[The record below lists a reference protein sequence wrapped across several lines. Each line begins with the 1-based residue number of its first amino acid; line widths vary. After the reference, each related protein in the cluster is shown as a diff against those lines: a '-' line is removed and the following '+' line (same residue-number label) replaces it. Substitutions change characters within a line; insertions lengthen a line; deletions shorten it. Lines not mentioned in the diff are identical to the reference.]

1 MASLSVRKLD
11 VDTLSRSRIY
21 AATHNVLDF
30 EHSGIDVLN
39 PFEAAG

>member
-1 MASLSVRKLD
+1 MSAPDGQIAAIAQS
-11 VDTLSRSRIY
+11 IY
-21 AATHNVLDF
+21 LAVVTRNVLDF